1 MRYLFLLIAFVPLVC
16 CEQCDFTYACVT
28 VSIVA
33 AVVLYVAASIVH
45 ELRAL
50 SMHRPQ

>member
-16 CEQCDFTYACVT
+16 CEQCDVTYVCVT
-28 VSIVA
+28 ISIVI
-33 AVVLYVAASIVH
+33 AVVLYVVASIVH

-50 SMHRPQ
+50 TMHRPQ